1 MYLSGV
7 VQVARRCED
16 EAEAAEAAVALTTAQ
31 RRAEG
36 LTVLNARLAAQ
47 ASESKRERDSEAKSA
62 GSAMGDGGGVEI

>member
-1 MYLSGV
+1 MAKKREKG
-7 VQVARRCED
+7 CG
-16 EAEAAEAAVALTTAQ
+16 T